1 MTTRPIDAPHDMLL
15 RGTSSELEREWF
27 CRSLTNYLE
36 TQARPRLKAL
46 YDTTI
51 APQLRAALGREPG
64 RRDIVEAMR
73 RQPVNRQ
80 WYTLRTA
87 SQRMSYEASATVIA
101 RQQTALNTRAAM
113 QDSALGSLTLDPSLV
128 PPRYVGRLETHL
140 MPGGYLKEFGH
151 DDVTAGA
158 LYDRQMTVNRHGS
171 QGPLNDDPG
180 VSLAAWLRGRFPEFQ
195 PRRILELGCTVG
207 HNLLPFAAVWPRA
220 ELHGIDVSAP
230 CLRYAHARAAGL
242 GVAAHFSQ
250 QDAEATRFAA
260 GSFDLVFSR
269 ILMHETSH
277 AAVPRIFAE
286 CRRLLA
292 AGGLAFHSD
301 APQFDE
307 LDPYVAS
314 LRDWDTRCNNEPFM
328 ESWYDL
334 RPEDALEAAGF
345 DRQTMFRGW
354 APSAHL
360 AASGVDPALNRS
372 GGRYFLFGAYL
383 APPAPPPG

>member
-1 MTTRPIDAPHDMLL
+1 MRTRPIDAPHDMLMP
-15 RGTSSELEREWF
+15 GTPSELERELF

-36 TQARPRLKAL
+36 TQARPRLRAL
-46 YDTTI
+46 YEREV
-51 APQLRAALGREPG
+51 APLLRTALGREPQ
-64 RRDIVEAMR
+64 RREIVAAMR
-73 RQPVNRQ
+73 AQPANRH
-80 WYTLRTA
+80 WYALRTA
-87 SQRMSYEASATVIA
+87 SQRMSYEASAAVVARQRPALIA
-101 RQQTALNTRAAM
+101 RAAVRE
-113 QDSALGSLTLDPSLV
+113 SARGSLRLDPMLV
-128 PPRYVGRLETHL
+128 APRYVSRLETHL
-140 MPGGYLKEFGH
+140 MPGGYVTEYAR

-158 LYDRQMTVNRHGS
+158 LYDRQMTVNRLGS

-180 VSLAAWLRGRFPEFQ
+180 VSIGAWLRGRFPDFQ

-207 HNLLPFAAVWPRA
+207 HNLLPFANVWPQA

-230 CLRYAHARAAGL
+230 CLRYAHARAEAL

-250 QDAEATRFAA
+250 QDAEATRLPA

-286 CRRLLA
+286 CQRLLA
-292 AGGLAFHSD
+292 PGGLVLHSD
-301 APQFDE
+301 APPFDE
-307 LDPYVAS
+307 LEPYVAS

-328 ESWYDL
+328 EAWYDL

-345 DRQTMFRGW
+345 PREMLFRGW
-354 APSAHL
+354 APSRHV

-372 GGRYFLFGAYL
+372 GGRYFLVGAFRTR
-383 APPAPPPG
+383 